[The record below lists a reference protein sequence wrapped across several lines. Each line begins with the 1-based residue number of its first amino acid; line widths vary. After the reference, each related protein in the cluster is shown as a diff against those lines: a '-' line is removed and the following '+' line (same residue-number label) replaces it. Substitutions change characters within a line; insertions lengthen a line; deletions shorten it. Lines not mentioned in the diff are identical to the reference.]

1 MTASLPSRFSCR
13 SASVQGTY
21 YCGTWPILQ
30 NGRRRDGDKRPQPI
44 NPSQLRATATP
55 PSVDPWVPKKPR
67 TTKPPSVEGTG
78 VGCVARPLH
87 VPGGSAVSSGAAGGP
102 ALDGREPGSSGDLN
116 FLFNYF
122 PRQRP
127 GAPGGGHVSP
137 EILLARNQG
146 DVWFGHL
153 GRGFLHTQAPPE
165 DRPGG

>member
-127 GAPGGGHVSP
+127 SRTRTVTSTRSKH
-137 EILLARNQG
+137 RNIPPSQG
-146 DVWFGHL
+146 DG
-153 GRGFLHTQAPPE
+153 
-165 DRPGG
+165 DI